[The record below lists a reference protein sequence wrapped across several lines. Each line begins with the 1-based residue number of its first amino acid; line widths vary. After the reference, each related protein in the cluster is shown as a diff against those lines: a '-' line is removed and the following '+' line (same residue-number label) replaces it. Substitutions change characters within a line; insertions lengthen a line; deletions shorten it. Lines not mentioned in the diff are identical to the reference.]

1 MHAALEGSRL
11 AAAEAR
17 DDMDIAASRPRS
29 CLPIFEVE
37 VIDAEGY
44 AWLYARLY
52 LHEAIKISAYFEIE
66 AWPGKEPRI
75 YIPPALVRVGLT
87 DEGPADD

>member
-1 MHAALEGSRL
+1 
-11 AAAEAR
+11 
-17 DDMDIAASRPRS
+17 MDIAASRPGS

-44 AWLYARLY
+44 AWLYGRLY
-52 LHEAIKISAYFEIE
+52 LDEAIKICAFFEVE

-75 YIPPALVRVGLT
+75 YIPPVLVRMGLT
-87 DEGPADD
+87 DEELADE

>member
-1 MHAALEGSRL
+1 
-11 AAAEAR
+11 
-17 DDMDIAASRPRS
+17 MDIASSRPRS

-44 AWLYARLY
+44 AWLYPRLY
-52 LHEAIKISAYFEIE
+52 LDEAIKMSACVEIE

-75 YIPPALVRVGLT
+75 YIPPALVRVGLP
-87 DEGPADD
+87 DDGSADD